1 MMVQTAPQGEPSF
14 VINMREHLDFCG
26 QLVRAY
32 GNDRFERPE
41 PYDEMLYV
49 VDNHDRGWDDYDV
62 NPGIDPNTK
71 LPYLMSR
78 TPAVASVKTNRGSPD
93 FNEAHH
99 PYCGLLSSMHTWGLY
114 NKRYG
119 FTQFVVRPARN
130 TVSINVADPNRPM
143 VDKMLA
149 DEVARQE
156 RLKQDLAK
164 NPATQSWLEQN
175 RLFQNYKQ
183 LTFFDTLA
191 LYFHLYHASERGEEV
206 YIHVP
211 MTAESDA
218 NIMVKK
224 IDDRTYS
231 LDPFPFAGD
240 TLKLTCRGRYA
251 QPFADDFPADKVG
264 AALAAM
270 PKDMQTYQL
279 VPVR

>member
-1 MMVQTAPQGEPSF
+1 
-14 VINMREHLDFCG
+14 
-26 QLVRAY
+26 
-32 GNDRFERPE
+32 
-41 PYDEMLYV
+41 
-49 VDNHDRGWDDYDV
+49 
-62 NPGIDPNTK
+62 
-71 LPYLMSR
+71 MSR

-93 FNEAHH
+93 FNENHH

-119 FTQFVVRPARN
+119 FSQFVVRTRN
-130 TVSINVADPNRPM
+130 TVSIIVADPNRPM

-156 RLKQDLAK
+156 RLKQELVK
-164 NPATQSWLEQN
+164 NPATQPWLEQN
-175 RLFQNYKQ
+175 HLFQNYKQ

-211 MTAESDA
+211 MTADNDA
-218 NIMVKK
+218 NVTVKK
-224 IDDRTYS
+224 INDRTYS

-251 QPFADDFPADKVG
+251 RPFANDFPADKVG
-264 AALAAM
+264 AALADM
-270 PKDMQTYQL
+270 PADMQTYQL
-279 VPVR
+279 VPAR

>member
-1 MMVQTAPQGEPSF
+1 
-14 VINMREHLDFCG
+14 
-26 QLVRAY
+26 
-32 GNDRFERPE
+32 
-41 PYDEMLYV
+41 

-62 NPGIDPNTK
+62 NPGLDPNTS

-119 FTQFVVRPARN
+119 FSQFVVRTRN
-130 TVSINVADPNRPM
+130 TVSIIVADPNRPM

-156 RLKQDLAK
+156 RLKQACE
-164 NPATQSWLEQN
+164 NPATRPWLEEN
-175 RLFQNYKQ
+175 HLFQNYKQ

-191 LYFHLYHASERGEEV
+191 LYFHLDHASERGEEV

-211 MTAESDA
+211 MTADSDA
-218 NIMVKK
+218 NVTVKK

-251 QPFADDFPADKVG
+251 RPFANDFPADKVG

-270 PKDMQTYQL
+270 PADMQTYQL
-279 VPVR
+279 VPAR

>member
-1 MMVQTAPQGEPSF
+1 MMVQTAPQEEPHF
-14 VINMREHLDFCG
+14 VITMREHLDFCG
-26 QLVRAY
+26 QMARAY

-41 PYDEMLYV
+41 PYDQVLYV

-62 NPGIDPNTK
+62 NPGLDPSTG

-93 FNEAHH
+93 FNETHH

-114 NKRYG
+114 NRRYG
-119 FTQFVVRPARN
+119 FSQFVVRAARN
-130 TVSINVADPNRPM
+130 TVSIIVADPNRSM
-143 VDKMLA
+143 VDKMLT

-156 RLKQDLAK
+156 RLKRELAK
-164 NPATQSWLEQN
+164 TPATRPWLEE
-175 RLFQNYKQ
+175 RHLFQNYKQ

-211 MTAESDA
+211 MTADSDA
-218 NIMVKK
+218 NVTAKK

-240 TLKLTCRGRYA
+240 TLKLSCRGRYA
-251 QPFADDFPADKVG
+251 RPFAGDFPADKVG

-270 PKDMQTYQL
+270 PADMQTYQL
-279 VPVR
+279 VPAR

>member
-1 MMVQTAPQGEPSF
+1 MMVQTAPQGEPHF
-14 VINMREHLDFCG
+14 VITMKEHMDFCG
-26 QLVRAY
+26 QLARAY
-32 GNDRFERPE
+32 GNDRFERLN
-41 PYDEMLYV
+41 PYDEVLYA

-62 NPGIDPNTK
+62 NPGLDPNTG

-93 FNEAHH
+93 FNESHH

-119 FTQFVVRPARN
+119 FSQFVVRTRN
-130 TVSINVADPNRPM
+130 TVSIIVADPNKPM

-156 RLKQDLAK
+156 RLKQELAK
-164 NPATQSWLEQN
+164 NPATRPWLQEN
-175 RLFQNYKQ
+175 HLFQNYKQ

-206 YIHVP
+206 YVHVP
-211 MTAESDA
+211 KTADSDS
-218 NIMVKK
+218 NVTVKR

-231 LDPFPFAGD
+231 IDPFPFTGD

-251 QPFADDFPADKVG
+251 RPFADNFPVDKVG
-264 AALAAM
+264 AALADM
-270 PKDMQTYQL
+270 PADMQSYQL
-279 VPVR
+279 VPAR

>member
-1 MMVQTAPQGEPSF
+1 MMVQAAPQGEPSF
-14 VINMREHLDFCG
+14 VITMREHLDFCG
-26 QLVRAY
+26 QLARAY
-32 GNDRFERPE
+32 GNDRFERPK
-41 PYDEMLYV
+41 PIDEFLYV
-49 VDNHDRGWDDYDV
+49 VDNHDRGWDNYDV
-62 NPGIDPNTK
+62 NPGLDPNTG

-93 FNEAHH
+93 FNESHH

-119 FTQFVVRPARN
+119 FSQFVVRTRN
-130 TVSINVADPNRPM
+130 TVSIIVADPNRPM

-156 RLKQDLAK
+156 RLKQELAK
-164 NPATQSWLEQN
+164 SPATESWLEQSH
-175 RLFQNYKQ
+175 LFQNYKQ

-211 MTAESDA
+211 MTADSDA
-218 NIMVKK
+218 NVTVKK

-251 QPFADDFPADKVG
+251 RPFANDFPADKVG
-264 AALAAM
+264 AALADM
-270 PKDMQTYQL
+270 PADMQTYQL
-279 VPVR
+279 VPAR

>member
-1 MMVQTAPQGEPSF
+1 MMVQTAPQGEPAF
-14 VINMREHLDFCG
+14 VITMKEHMDFCG
-26 QLVRAY
+26 QLARSF
-32 GNDRFERPE
+32 GNDRFERLD
-41 PYDEMLYV
+41 PYEEVLYA

-62 NPGIDPNTK
+62 NPGIDPNTH

-114 NKRYG
+114 NRRYG
-119 FTQFVVRPARN
+119 FTQFVVRTRN
-130 TVSINVADPNRPM
+130 TVSVVVSDPNRPM

-149 DEVARQE
+149 EEVERQE
-156 RLKQDLAK
+156 RLKREVAK
-164 NPATQSWLEQN
+164 NPVTRPWLEDKH
-175 RLFQNYKQ
+175 LFQNYKQ

-211 MTAESDA
+211 MTAEGDS
-218 NIMVKK
+218 NVTVKK
-224 IDDRTYS
+224 NDDRTYS

-240 TLKLTCRGRYA
+240 TLKLSCRGRYA
-251 QPFADDFPADKVG
+251 RPFAEDFPADKVG
-264 AALAAM
+264 AALADM
-270 PKDMQTYQL
+270 PADTQTYQL
-279 VPVR
+279 VPAR